1 MISRDKEIDVNMK
14 EDVCVE
20 ECTVD
25 PVKHFI
31 A

>member
-14 EDVCVE
+14 GDACVE
-20 ECTVD
+20 EFTID
-25 PVKHFI
+25 PVEHFI